1 MGGQCTQGYP
11 YRFVMKIMG
20 KNKDESINPKT
31 WHFVISKEILHTYQE
46 VQGGMET
53 RSIDI
58 YAI

>member
-1 MGGQCTQGYP
+1 
-11 YRFVMKIMG
+11 MKIMG